1 MADSSRGL
9 FVSLDGPD
17 GGGKTTQAAALVQW
31 LRDQGET
38 VVACRDPGGTELGDR
53 IRGLVLDRHAIR
65 IDMHAEMLLYM
76 SSRAQLVR
84 EVIRPALEAGN
95 IVVSDRFL
103 LANVVYQGYAGGLP
117 VDDVWTVGRI
127 ANGGLLPDLTLL
139 LDVPQN
145 VASTRI
151 GAPRDRMEDRSAEFR
166 DAVRQGFLT
175 AAPAYPAVLKLID
188 ASREPDAVASLIRK
202 EVADVLATRPR
213 A

>member
-1 MADSSRGL
+1 MAESTRGL

-17 GGGKTTQAAALVQW
+17 GGGKTTQAARLVRW
-31 LRDQGET
+31 LRDRGET

-53 IRGLVLDRHAIR
+53 IRSLVLDRHAIR

-84 EVIRPALEAGN
+84 EVIRPALDVGS

-117 VDDVWTVGRI
+117 IDDVWNVGRI
-127 ANGGLLPDLTLL
+127 ATGNLLPDLTLL

-145 VASTRI
+145 VAGNRI
-151 GAPRDRMEDRSAEFR
+151 GAPRDRMEDRSEGSR
-166 DAVRQGFLT
+166 DAVRQGFL
-175 AAPAYPAVLKLID
+175 AAASVYPALLKIID
-188 ASREPDAVASLIRK
+188 ADREPDAVASRIQG
-202 EVADVLATRPR
+202 EVADVLAKRPR